1 MIYLIRFLSIPII
14 VIGVTVKCF
23 AISKQPNVVI
33 VMTDD
38 QGFGDVHSHGNEFID
53 TPVHD
58 RIANEGVRFDRFYVS
73 PVCAPTRASLLTG
86 RYHLRTGVHGVT
98 RGYEIMRDDEV
109 TIAELLKLNGYVTG
123 AFGKWHNG
131 SQYPHHPNGQG
142 FDEFLGFCAGHWNN
156 YFDTILD
163 HNGKGVKSKG
173 YMVDVLTDAAINFI
187 EQNKSKPFLCY
198 LPYNTPHT
206 PWQVPDKY
214 FKKYINKGIKDPKIA
229 CAYAMVENV
238 DYNMG
243 RVLAK
248 LEELNLDDDTMFIF
262 LTDNGPNGLRYNSN
276 MKGRKGSAHEGGVR
290 VPLFIRYPSRIKSN
304 TNVDTIAA
312 HIDLLPTIMDL
323 CGIKKYKTKPLDG
336 KSLVPLIDGKN
347 KAWKDR
353 MLFTAWGGTS
363 LKDSKKA
370 VRTKRWR
377 AVDDRRGWELY
388 DMKNDPDQKK
398 NLANIEFDQLS
409 KFKIAYNNWF
419 REATLEGFDSIA
431 IQVGHKGRNKVILEG
446 HYAHLFP
453 AEKVRPNALLHGI
466 SYNGP
471 AGWANDWIDNW
482 KSTNAYPYWNLNVI
496 HQGEYNILLKYS
508 CEKVNIGS
516 RLQLEVSDSF
526 IKFDVT
532 KPFESKMLP
541 SADRINR
548 KEVYEHLWGTMDLGV
563 VSLSK
568 GFTQLKLRALKIPNG
583 EAIDIKE
590 VHLIRKR

>member
-1 MIYLIRFLSIPII
+1 MNFLIRISSVPILF
-14 VIGVTVKCF
+14 VGLTASGVVF
-23 AISKQPNVVI
+23 AKQPNVVI

-38 QGFGDVHSHGNEFID
+38 QGFGDVHSHGNELID
-53 TPVHD
+53 TPIHD
-58 RIANEGVRFDRFYVS
+58 QIANEGVRFDRFYVS

-109 TIAELLKLNGYVTG
+109 TIAELLKSNGYVTG

-156 YFDTILD
+156 YFDTTLD
-163 HNGKGVKSKG
+163 HNGKSVLSKG
-173 YMVDVLTDAAINFI
+173 YMVDALTDAAISFI

-206 PWQVPDKY
+206 PWQVPDNY
-214 FKKYINKGIKDPKIA
+214 FKKYIDRGIKDPKVA
-229 CAYAMVENV
+229 CAYAMVENI

-243 RVLAK
+243 RILAK
-248 LEELNLDDDTMFIF
+248 LKELKIDDDTIFVF

-290 VPLFIRYPSRIKSN
+290 VPLFIRYPSRIKPRSK
-304 TNVDTIAA
+304 VSTIAA

-323 CGIKKYKTKPLDG
+323 CGINDYKTKPLDG
-336 KSLVPLIDGKN
+336 KSLVPLIDDKN
-347 KAWKDR
+347 TVWEER
-353 MLFTAWGGTS
+353 LLFTAWGGTK

-370 VRTKRWR
+370 VRSKRWR
-377 AVDDRRGWELY
+377 AVDERRGWELY
-388 DMKNDPDQKK
+388 DMLNDPDQKK
-398 NLANIEFDQLS
+398 NLASIKVDQLF
-409 KFKIAYNNWF
+409 KFKIAYKDWF
-419 REATLEGFDSIA
+419 RKVTLDGFDSVA
-431 IQVGHKGRNKVILEG
+431 IQVGHKERDEVILEG
-446 HYAHLFP
+446 HYAYLFP
-453 AEKVRPNALLHGI
+453 AEKVRPNASRHGI

-482 KSTNAYPYWNLNVI
+482 KSTSAYPYWCLNVI
-496 HQGEYNILLKYS
+496 RKGEYKILLKYA
-508 CEKVNIGS
+508 CGKGDIGS
-516 RLQLEVSDSF
+516 KLQLEVSNSSV
-526 IKFDVT
+526 KFNVM
-532 KPFESKMLP
+532 KPFESKMMP

-548 KEVYEHLWGTMDLGV
+548 KEVYEQLWGTMDLGV
-563 VSLSK
+563 VKLNK
-568 GFTQLKLRALKIPNG
+568 GFTKLKLRALEIPGG
-583 EAIDIKE
+583 EAIELKE